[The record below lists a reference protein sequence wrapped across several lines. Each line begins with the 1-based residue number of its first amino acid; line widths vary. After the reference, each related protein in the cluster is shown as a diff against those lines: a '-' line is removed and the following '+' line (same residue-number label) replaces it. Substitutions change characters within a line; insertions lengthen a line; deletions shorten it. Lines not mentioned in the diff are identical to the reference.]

1 MMVMVHTPEVSIK
14 LHNMARPCKFDR
26 ACTRDG
32 CWFSH
37 PNGRSFDERNP
48 QDPTGEPLFLHS
60 FEAAPKAI
68 ELLPGPKRSNSSEID
83 EVTRLVSSESSRMM
97 DEVTRPCRRRL
108 ASRWARCLIQV
119 EDLMNADVREEQ
131 ASTWFPACASCT
143 CCQGAPLAN
152 LAGIIARAVAVCL
165 A

>member
-1 MMVMVHTPEVSIK
+1 M
-14 LHNMARPCKFDR
+14 NADADARRF
-26 ACTRDG
+26 G
-32 CWFSH
+32 H

-97 DEVTRPCRRRL
+97 DEVTRLVDSDWLR
-108 ASRWARCLIQV
+108 V
-119 EDLMNADVREEQ
+119 
-131 ASTWFPACASCT
+131 
-143 CCQGAPLAN
+143 GH
-152 LAGIIARAVAVCL
+152 VA
-165 A
+165 